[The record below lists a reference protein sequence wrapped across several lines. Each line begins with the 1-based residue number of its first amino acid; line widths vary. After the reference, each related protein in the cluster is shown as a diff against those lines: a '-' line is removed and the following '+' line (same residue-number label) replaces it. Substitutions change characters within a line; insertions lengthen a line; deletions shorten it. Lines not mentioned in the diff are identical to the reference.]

1 MENIVNKNQI
11 EAFIRGKLKQ
21 NQPFC
26 TLPWTKVW
34 IEDGTQI
41 RNCCYQVD
49 SVGDLS
55 KQTFQEIWNGEPQRE
70 VREFILKGRFHPICK
85 CLEKVG
91 SIPQH
96 PEPEVIQ
103 DAKNLKL
110 RDISQSLKLFD
121 NYTNLRSYLI
131 YILKIFFRRM
141 INKL

>member
-1 MENIVNKNQI
+1 MEQIVNRNEI
-11 EAFIRGKLKQ
+11 EEFIQRKVNQ

-26 TLPWTKVW
+26 TYPWTKVW

-41 RNCCYQVD
+41 RNCCYQVEA
-49 SVGDLS
+49 VGDLS
-55 KQTFQEIWNGEPQRE
+55 KETFQEIWNGELQRE

-103 DAKNLKL
+103 DAKDLKL
-110 RDISQSLKLFD
+110 RDIIQTVQMFD
-121 NYTNLRSYLI
+121 TYANLRSYLT
-131 YILKIFFRRM
+131 YIVKIFFRRM
-141 INKL
+141 INRI